1 VKDSEKQVVTCVKL
15 PVSTPESI
23 AAWRASRGLTG
34 VAEPLPD
41 GLRRDP
47 NYRRSGRKG
56 PMTTRGWTR

>member
-1 VKDSEKQVVTCVKL
+1 VKDSEKQDVTCVKL

-41 GLRRDP
+41 GLRMVRTIV
-47 NYRRSGRKG
+47 GQGVKVQ
-56 PMTTRGWTR
+56 